1 MKCVACGNTALVEG
15 TLIDNSS
22 SGTSIFA
29 PKELSIW
36 KSMFGVGTREV
47 RAYGCIHCQH
57 LQLAISFSEE
67 DLQRYQQFEGE
78 QPGLLERINSEPRE
92 VEKLKTG
99 VMPPRRL
106 TANSAAFIRKAGP
119 YRRWMRGG

>member
-1 MKCVACGNTALVEG
+1 MKCVACGSTALVEG

-22 SGTSIFA
+22 GFQ
-29 PKELSIW
+29 PKESSIW

-57 LQLAISFSEE
+57 LQLAVSFSEE

-78 QPGLLERINSEPRE
+78 QPGVLERINLEPRGLE
-92 VEKLKTG
+92 E
-99 VMPPRRL
+99 
-106 TANSAAFIRKAGP
+106 
-119 YRRWMRGG
+119 

>member
-1 MKCVACGNTALVEG
+1 MKCVACGSTALVEG
-15 TLIDNSS
+15 ALIDNP
-22 SGTSIFA
+22 SGFQ

-36 KSMFGVGTREV
+36 KTMFGVGTREV

-78 QPGLLERINSEPRE
+78 QPGVLERINLEP
-92 VEKLKTG
+92 
-99 VMPPRRL
+99 
-106 TANSAAFIRKAGP
+106 
-119 YRRWMRGG
+119 